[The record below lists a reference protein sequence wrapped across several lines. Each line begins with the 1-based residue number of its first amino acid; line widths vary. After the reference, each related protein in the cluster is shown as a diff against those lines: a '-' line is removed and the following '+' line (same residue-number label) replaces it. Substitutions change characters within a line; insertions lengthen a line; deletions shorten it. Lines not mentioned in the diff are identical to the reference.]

1 MAGDANERRRVP
13 AHARGRTLPKA
24 NEERLAELGKNLPP
38 PSEQELEIVAGLRA
52 SHRRRR
58 VLGWTIFIVVAAL
71 CAGAIAQYLRPISAA
86 TVQVATVR
94 IPGSAP
100 ALAWPSAGDAAV
112 AVQGLGLLGQ
122 VRGTQSVPV
131 AGLAQV
137 LTAYVVLSDHPL
149 ATGNAQG
156 PSIPVDATT
165 LTSYQAGLANQESE
179 VPVSTGESIS
189 ELQALEGL
197 MIDSGG
203 DMATLLADWDAQS
216 VPAFVAKMNTV
227 AAKLGLSSTHITDPS
242 GVDPGTTSNAE
253 DLIRLGEAAISI
265 PVLRQMVS
273 LGQANANVP
282 GAAVVY
288 NLNFD
293 LGQDGIIGIKTGSD
307 SSSQGCYLF
316 AAQQS
321 IGFREVTVVGAIL
334 GQPGGS
340 LGPNTTAVDAGD
352 ALVKSTFAALHADTV
367 FAPGQN
373 AGEVTAPWGASAP
386 LTVATPVD
394 VVGWP
399 GLAVTVTAHTQTIKG
414 GLASGATVGTIKAG
428 AGNGSAPVAL
438 RSAGAL
444 SGPGLWWRITR

>member
-1 MAGDANERRRVP
+1 MAGEGNDRRRVP
-13 AHARGRTLPKA
+13 AHARGRSLPKA
-24 NEERLAELGKNLPP
+24 NEERLAELGKHLPP
-38 PSEQELEIVAGLRA
+38 PSEEELEIVAELRA
-52 SHRRRR
+52 SRRRR
-58 VLGWTIFIVVAAL
+58 RLLGWTVFIVAVAL
-71 CAGAIAQYLRPISAA
+71 VAGAVAQWVRPIPAA
-86 TVQVATVR
+86 TVHVAAVR
-94 IPGSAP
+94 IPGSTP
-100 ALAWPSAGDAAV
+100 ALAWPSTGDAAV
-112 AVQGLGLLGQ
+112 AIQGLGLLGQ

-156 PSIPVDATT
+156 PSIPVDTAT

-179 VPVSTGESIS
+179 VPVTAGESLS

-197 MIDSGG
+197 LIDSGG
-203 DMATLLADWDAQS
+203 DMATLLADWDAKS
-216 VPAFVAKMNTV
+216 VTAFVAEMNAV
-227 AAKLGLSSTHITDPS
+227 ARKLGLSSTHITDPS
-242 GVDPGTTSNAE
+242 GVDPGTTSSAE
-253 DLIRLGEAAISI
+253 DLIRLGESAMSI

-273 LGQANANVP
+273 LGQANVP
-282 GAAVVY
+282 GTAVVY

-293 LGQDGIIGIKTGSD
+293 LGQDGIIGVKTGSD
-307 SSSQGCYLF
+307 SSAQGCYLF

-321 IGFREVTVVGAIL
+321 IGGKQVTVVGAIL

-352 ALVKSTFAALHADTV
+352 ALVKSTFAALHGDTA

-373 AGEVTAPWGASAP
+373 AGEITTPWGASAP
-386 LTVATPVD
+386 LTVTAPVS

-399 GLAVTVTAHTQTIKG
+399 GLAVTVAAHTRSIKG
-414 GLASGATVGTIKAG
+414 ALASGATVGTIRAG
-428 AGNGSAPVAL
+428 AGG
-438 RSAGAL
+438 AGAAVSLRTSGSL

>member
-1 MAGDANERRRVP
+1 MAGDGNERRRVP
-13 AHARGRTLPKA
+13 AHARRRTLPKG
-24 NEERLAELGKNLPP
+24 NEERLAELGKHLPP
-38 PSEQELEIVAGLRA
+38 PSEEELEIVAGLRA

-58 VLGWTIFIVVAAL
+58 LLGWTIFIVVGAL
-71 CAGAIAQYLRPISAA
+71 CAGAVAQYLRPVPPA

-94 IPGSAP
+94 VPGTTP
-100 ALAWPSAGDAAV
+100 ELAWPSTGDAAV

-156 PSIPVDATT
+156 PSIPVTADT
-165 LTSYQAGLANQESE
+165 LTSYQSGLANQESE
-179 VPVSTGESIS
+179 VPVTTGESLT

-197 MIDSGG
+197 LIDSGG

-216 VPAFVAKMNTV
+216 VTAFVAKMNAV
-227 AAKLGLSSTHITDPS
+227 AAKLGLASTHITDPS
-242 GVDPGTTSNAE
+242 GVDPATTSSAE

-273 LGQANANVP
+273 LGEANVP
-282 GAAVVY
+282 GTAVVY

-293 LGQDGIIGIKTGSD
+293 LGQDGIVGIKTGSD
-307 SSSQGCYLF
+307 SSAQGCYLF

-373 AGEVTAPWGASAP
+373 AGVITAPWGASAP
-386 LTVATPVD
+386 LTVAKAVD

-399 GLAVTVTAHTQTIKG
+399 GLAVTVTAHTQSIKG
-414 GLASGATVGTIKAG
+414 GLASGATVGTVRIGSVSTPVTLHTAG
-428 AGNGSAPVAL
+428 S
-438 RSAGAL
+438 L
-444 SGPGLWWRITR
+444 SGPGLWWRLTR